1 MIADDKTLLSFIE
14 NSLKE
19 DIGDGDHSSL
29 ASIPDET
36 RGKMH
41 LLIKQQGIIAGI
53 GIAEK
58 IYAYVDPQL
67 VFQRKLYDGE
77 KVKAGDIAFIV
88 EGSVHSLLK
97 TERLVLNIMQR
108 MSGIAT
114 ETRKYTDKITGT
126 HAKILDTRKTT
137 PGFRMLEKL
146 AVKTGGGENHRMG
159 LYDMIML
166 KDNHI
171 DFAGGIEAAIRKTN
185 EYLKKTGKK
194 LKIEVEARSM
204 EEVREILDAGGIN
217 RILLDNFTP
226 EETKQAVKMINGR
239 YETESSGMITLKNLA
254 EYAHAG
260 VNYIS
265 IGALTHQIKSL
276 DMSLKAI

>member
-1 MIADDKTLLSFIE
+1 MIGKDKALLSFIK
-14 NSLKE
+14 NSIQE

-29 ASIPDET
+29 ACIPVKT
-36 RGKMH
+36 MGKMH

-53 GIAEK
+53 DIAEK
-58 IYAYVDPQL
+58 IYAYADPQL
-67 VFQRKLYDGE
+67 VLKRKMNDGE
-77 KVKAGDIAFIV
+77 NVKAGDIAFLA
-88 EGSVHSLLK
+88 EGPVHSLLK

-114 ETRKYTDKITGT
+114 ETRKYTDKIAGT
-126 HAKILDTRKTT
+126 HTKILDTRKTT

-171 DFAGGIEAAIRKTN
+171 DFSGGIEAAIRKTN

-204 EEVREILDAGGIN
+204 GEVREILDAGGIN

-254 EYAHAG
+254 EYAQAG
-260 VNYIS
+260 VDFIS